1 MESNYPIRL
10 MRKHT
15 PLRYAMEC
23 TPGLA
28 CPSPTLLTH
37 SFMKAPRS
45 AALIP
50 VILLGVIFAKPLITP
65 APEARRLDVLFFG
78 APTANHPGHDPVTRY
93 RALKK
98 HLGTEGID
106 FTYTENP
113 AEALNSETLAKY
125 DAVLMY
131 GNWEQNGPMPAGQL
145 KALTDY
151 VEGGGAFLP
160 IHCASACYGGSPEFI
175 KLVGGRFKE
184 HGTGIFN
191 VTNVNQSHPI
201 MRDYG
206 GYSAWDES
214 YVHDQH
220 GDDRVILEK
229 REQEPWTWIREQG
242 KGRIFYTAAG
252 HDHRVWDL
260 PEFQDFMKR
269 AIFWSVGPDKYK
281 KLQALKLPKLEQ
293 EKVELPGYLER
304 KLITE
309 AQKPLSPEDSMKL
322 AQVPAGFELSLFAS
336 EPDIVNPIF
345 VNWDHKGRA
354 FVIQTVDYPNNLHAG
369 NLGNDKIT
377 ICDDTDKD
385 GRADKFTTFADR
397 LSIPTSLVFAN
408 GGVICTNGSEMLFL
422 QDTDGDDKADVRK
435 VLFSGFNMGDTHAGV
450 SNLSHAADGWIYA
463 TVGYSGFNGTV
474 GGEQHSFY
482 QAVFRF
488 KPDASQLEVLQG
500 TSNNTWGLGINSDFD
515 VMGSTANANP
525 SFYLTFPQAAYA
537 SAGMPP
543 SRTPRADDNPIFNP
557 SSADIR
563 QVDQFD
569 RYTAG
574 AGHAFYTAER
584 FPQEWRERA
593 AFVTE
598 ATGKLVGTFDIRPEG
613 AGYKAI
619 QRFNNLYNSADAWSG
634 PVCAE
639 TGPDGAV
646 WICDWYNL
654 IIQHN
659 PTPSKRSSGLDAKT
673 GKGNAY
679 ETPLRKDSMGRIYR
693 VYPKGTK
700 DDANPGLDPAKPA
713 TLIAALKHPNLFWR
727 VQATRLLVE
736 GGYKQSAAEL
746 ASIAR
751 SGERGAAEA
760 IRALA
765 GLGALDAQSVATA
778 LASPVRSIQRA
789 GIDAATPDQLKAAY
803 IATGTLATLNPR
815 ELAEVLVG
823 LSKGTS
829 DPATAKAIFD
839 YAVKEEKTLVRDPVL
854 KDAWQIA
861 ANRLADQVVLA
872 AATAGFGSEDEAPA
886 PPNLLPNP
894 DFSKS
899 QGELAA
905 GWTRVNTHNGAGR
918 PELKVSLSPDGRDGT
933 ACLRIDCAR
942 PSDSGPAAMVRVEKH
957 TRYRLSGWIRTENH
971 QPANNGPGA
980 LLNVQG
986 GDRTK
991 GVKGTSDW
999 TQVSM
1004 EFDSEDQDRVIVN
1017 CLFGGYGGGTGTV
1030 FFDDVSLTEISGGS
1044 GLAGMLRLA
1053 AMNLVGK
1060 ADGATREALASQ
1072 LEGKSGGFAKKL
1084 LADLKTAPATPS
1096 APKEKKF
1103 KPDPAVHARGKEVY
1117 AATCIACHQ
1126 PDGKGLA
1133 AAFPPLDGS
1142 EWLTG
1147 DPSVPIRILMHGLV
1161 GPVKVAGQEFTSV
1174 MPAHVDLDDQK
1185 VSDVLTYVRQ
1195 SWTNDAAPVSPE
1207 EVKVLREKHAGR
1219 SMPWTA
1225 KELGH

>member
-1 MESNYPIRL
+1 ML
-10 MRKHT
+10 
-15 PLRYAMEC
+15 
-23 TPGLA
+23 
-28 CPSPTLLTH
+28 
-37 SFMKAPRS
+37 
-45 AALIP
+45 
-50 VILLGVIFAKPLITP
+50 LLGAMFAKPLVTP
-65 APEARRLDVLFFG
+65 DPGARRLEVLFFG

-106 FTYTENP
+106 FTYTQDP
-113 AEALNSETLAKY
+113 AEALNAGTLAKY
-125 DAVLMY
+125 DAVMMY
-131 GNWEQNGPMPAGQL
+131 GNWDQNGPMPADQL
-145 KALTDY
+145 KALKDY

-160 IHCASACYGGSPEFI
+160 IHCASACYGGSPDFI

-184 HGTGIFN
+184 HGTGVFK

-206 GYSAWDES
+206 GFSAWDET

-229 REQEPWTWIREQG
+229 REQEPWTWVREQG

-260 PEFQDFMKR
+260 PEFQGFMKR
-269 AIFWSVGPDKYK
+269 AIFWSVGPEKYK
-281 KLQALKLPKLEQ
+281 KLQALQLPKLEQ

-369 NLGNDKIT
+369 NLGNDKII
-377 ICDDTDKD
+377 ICDDTDHD
-385 GRADKFTTFADR
+385 GRADKFTTFADK

-408 GGVICTNGSEMLFL
+408 GGVICTNGSDMLFL
-422 QDTDGDDKADVRK
+422 QDTNGDDKADVRK

-450 SNLSHAADGWIYA
+450 SNLRSAPDGWIYA
-463 TVGYSGFNGTV
+463 TVGYSGFDGMV
-474 GGEQHSFY
+474 GGEQHTFY

-488 KPDASQLEVLQG
+488 KPDASKLEVLQG
-500 TSNNTWGLGINSDFD
+500 TTNNTWGLGFNSDFD

-525 SFYLTFPQAAYA
+525 SFYLTFPQTVYA
-537 SAGMPP
+537 SSGMPP

-569 RYTAG
+569 RYTAA

-584 FPQEWRERA
+584 FPQEWREKT

-598 ATGKLVGTFDIRPEG
+598 ATGKLVGTFGITREG
-613 AGYKAI
+613 AGFKAD
-619 QRFNNLYNSADAWSG
+619 QHFNNLYNSADAWSG

-639 TGPDGAV
+639 VGPDGAV

-659 PTPSKRSSGLDAKT
+659 PTPSKASSGLDAKT

-679 ETPLRKDSMGRIYR
+679 ETPVRKDSLGRIYR

-700 DDANPGLDPAKPA
+700 DDANPGLDSAKPD
-713 TLIAALKHPNLFWR
+713 TLIAALSHPNLFWR
-727 VQATRLLVE
+727 IQAKRLLVE
-736 GGYKQSAAEL
+736 GGNKQAAPKLAEL
-746 ASIAR
+746 AR
-751 SGERGAAEA
+751 SGERGGAEA

-765 GLGALDAQSVATA
+765 DLGVLDPQTIGTA
-778 LASPVRSIQRA
+778 LNSPVRSIQRA
-789 GIDAATPDQLKAAY
+789 AIDCATPDQLKAAF
-803 IATGTLATLNPR
+803 IATAKLGSLPPR
-815 ELAEVLVG
+815 ELAEVLTA
-823 LSKGTS
+823 LSKGPS
-829 DPATAKAIFD
+829 DPATSKAIFEW
-839 YAVKEEKTLVRDPVL
+839 AKANEKALVRDPVL

-861 ANRLADQVVLA
+861 ANRLADQVILA
-872 AATAGFGSEDEAPA
+872 AASDGFGSEEEAPA

-899 QGELAA
+899 QGGLAE
-905 GWTRVNTHNGAGR
+905 GWTRVNTHGGAGR
-918 PELKVSLSPDGRDGT
+918 PDLKVSLSPDGRNGT
-933 ACLRIDCAR
+933 TCLRIECAK

-957 TRYRLSGWIRTENH
+957 TRYRLTGWLRTENH
-971 QPANNGPGA
+971 QPYNNGPGA
-980 LLNVQG
+980 VLNIQG

-1004 EFDSEDQDRVIVN
+1004 EFDSEDQDRIIVN
-1017 CLFGGYGGGTGTV
+1017 CLFGGYGGATGTA

-1053 AMNLVGK
+1053 ALHFTEK
-1060 ADGATREALASQ
+1060 ADGATREAMAAALQ
-1072 LEGKSGGFAKKL
+1072 GKSGGFAKKL
-1084 LADLKTAPATPS
+1084 LAQLKAAPA
-1096 APKEKKF
+1096 APAVTKEKKKKF
-1103 KPDPAVHARGKEVY
+1103 KVDPAVHARGKEVY
-1117 AATCIACHQ
+1117 AGTCIACHQ

-1142 EWLTG
+1142 EWLTA
-1147 DPSVPIRILMHGLV
+1147 DPAVPIRILLHGLV
-1161 GPVKVAGQEFTSV
+1161 GPVKVAGQEVNSV

-1185 VSDVLTYVRQ
+1185 ISDVLTYVRQ
-1195 SWTNDAAPVSPE
+1195 SWTNDAAAVSPD
-1207 EVKVLREKHAGR
+1207 EVKVIREKNAAR
-1219 SMPWTA
+1219 TTPWTA
-1225 KELGH
+1225 TELGH